1 MSDRIILKDLQVFAR
16 HGVLP
21 EETRLGQR
29 FAVDV
34 VAYLDLR
41 PAGAGDDYAKTI
53 CYDTMTRA
61 VTETL
66 TQRRFRLI
74 EAAAEAVAATVLERF
89 PAVDRVAVEVRKPS
103 APIDAVFAHVAVA
116 IERSRGG

>member
-21 EETRLGQR
+21 EEKRLGQR

-34 VAYLDLR
+34 TAYLDLR
-41 PAGAGDDYAKTI
+41 PAGASDDYNQTV
-53 CYDTMTRA
+53 CYDAMTQA
-61 VTETL
+61 VTEPL

-74 EAAAEAVAATVLERF
+74 EAAAEAIAATVLARF
-89 PAVDRVAVEVRKPS
+89 PAVERVAVEVRKPS
-103 APIDAVFAHVAVA
+103 AAIDAVFAHVAVA
-116 IERSRGG
+116 IERTRDG

>member
-1 MSDRIILKDLQVFAR
+1 MSDRIILKDLQVFAH

-21 EETRLGQR
+21 EEARLGQR

-34 VAYLDLR
+34 TAYLDLHA
-41 PAGAGDDYAKTI
+41 AGTSDDYTDTV
-53 CYDTMTRA
+53 CYDAMTKA

-74 EAAAEAVAATVLERF
+74 EAAADAVAATVLERF
-89 PAVDRVAVEVRKPS
+89 PAVERVAVEVRKPA